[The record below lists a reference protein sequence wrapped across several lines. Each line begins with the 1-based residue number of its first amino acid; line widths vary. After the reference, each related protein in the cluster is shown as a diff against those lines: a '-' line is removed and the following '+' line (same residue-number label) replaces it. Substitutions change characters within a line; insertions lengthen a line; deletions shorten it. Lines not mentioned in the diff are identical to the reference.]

1 MGVPLGIA
9 RIPQTHV
16 GAKHALSEAKAA
28 LTRSLT
34 PGSIA
39 KRRLTNAP
47 SSWVERLTNRHHA
60 AGPAPQ
66 SRPVNPSSCAYGARS
81 ALAPSAASWRTPL
94 RSKTSD

>member
-39 KRRLTNAP
+39 ND
-47 SSWVERLTNRHHA
+47 
-60 AGPAPQ
+60 G
-66 SRPVNPSSCAYGARS
+66 
-81 ALAPSAASWRTPL
+81 
-94 RSKTSD
+94 